1 MNPFELQA
9 QFARQWFGLVQ
20 SMTTAAMTTY
30 ATMGEQAATAWS
42 QALPTTPAAPS
53 SNPFFAWAWPS
64 AAPLAAPWT
73 VSTPFSSN
81 PWQANPFAAWMSMF
95 TPKPAAFPMFPG
107 LPFAPAMA
115 QFWAP
120 WTATPT
126 ATAAPWMAP
135 FSAPARN
142 PGSEILEQLATN
154 YRTASGYA
162 VAAVVG
168 PLNAALDPRTYGEP
182 WWQKLDQNRKPN

>member
-1 MNPFELQA
+1 
-9 QFARQWFGLVQ
+9 
-20 SMTTAAMTTY
+20 
-30 ATMGEQAATAWS
+30 
-42 QALPTTPAAPS
+42 
-53 SNPFFAWAWPS
+53 
-64 AAPLAAPWT
+64 
-73 VSTPFSSN
+73 
-81 PWQANPFAAWMSMF
+81 
-95 TPKPAAFPMFPG
+95 MFPG